1 MNSYACQFR
10 KAEPVRQQ
18 KSGPGTPIPQRQS
31 IVTTSEQ
38 ERIRQQ
44 PASRHYTGQYAGIN
58 PEADDDLEEDEEYYV
73 TRPHTSSRRYDL
85 LPEHIIQQGN
95 RTFHVHHGSPPV
107 LPRQQQQRRYFE
119 EQEEPK
125 PRHVHPLVILG
136 IAIFVMIAGWVAFT
150 ALSTWIQQKQ
160 DDWTYGQ
167 FPRTYQ
173 TDAVVGHSDSSTT
186 PSHFIALNLNGQ
198 IIIIEL
204 PGGNAAKARSY
215 TITTV
220 QGNEGNPPVKVSFQD
235 LNADGKLDMIVTIG
249 DPGSSFTVMLFNDGT
264 QFVSKLS
271 K

>member
-1 MNSYACQFR
+1 
-10 KAEPVRQQ
+10 VRQQ
-18 KSGPGTPIPQRQS
+18 KTGSGTPIPQRQS

-44 PASRHYTGQYAGIN
+44 PASSQYTGQYADIN
-58 PEADDDLEEDEEYYV
+58 LEEDYDLEEDNQYYDI
-73 TRPHTSSRRYDL
+73 RPHTSSRRYDL
-85 LPEHIIQQGN
+85 LPEHVIQQGN

-107 LPRQQQQRRYFE
+107 PPRQQQQRRYFE

-125 PRHVHPLVILG
+125 PSRYHPLVILG
-136 IAIFVMIAGWVAFT
+136 IAIFVMIVGWVAFT
-150 ALSTWIQQKQ
+150 ALGTWIQQKQ

-167 FPRTYQ
+167 SPRTYQ
-173 TDAVVGHSDSSTT
+173 TSAVVGHSDSSTS